1 MKFQKLLVIAAISC
15 LLVGATGAAM
25 AGPELP
31 TDSDCPLGIILN
43 AAVNNLTVVNGDCLV
58 RDSIIAGNVIV
69 SNGPDDVFV
78 MREVV
83 IGGSLE
89 VRGGSVVITGAILS
103 SANFKV
109 VGAVDTVVSDTLIES
124 GNMIFRRNERLFI
137 YRNVVNNGSIR
148 CKNNIDLNGQRQE
161 LATQNIVPSGVVTC
175 FGQ

>member
-1 MKFQKLLVIAAISC
+1 MKNQKLLVIAAIVC
-15 LLVGATGAAM
+15 LLVGASGAAM
-25 AGPELP
+25 AGGEIR
-31 TDSDCPLGIILN
+31 DSFCPNGAVLNEIIG
-43 AAVNNLTVVNGDCLV
+43 NLTVEEGGCLV
-58 RDSIIAGNVIV
+58 SDSIIAGNVKV

-78 MREVV
+78 MRGVT

-89 VRGGSVVITGAILS
+89 VRGGSVVITGAVLS